1 MEWDDLKHFLAVTRS
16 GSLTEAARG
25 LKTSASTVGRRIM
38 ALEHRLHT
46 RLFDR
51 KTTGYA
57 LTEAGKIIC
66 IKAEEIEQAILAIER
81 ASIGHDLRPTGT
93 VRVASA
99 EDMATAFIAPNVT
112 QLHRAHPEIALEL
125 ATQMELVNLVRREAD
140 ISLRQSRPHQENL
153 VIRRVGSWPLGL
165 YAAKTYVAARDL
177 KPGRIALPKVEII
190 TWTEETAHL
199 LGGPWFA
206 QHAAGSPIALKANSR
221 RVHQAACKAG
231 LGVAILPSIFADADP
246 DLVCLLPPDRVIVL
260 DVWLV
265 VQEDL
270 IRAARVRAVMDFL
283 SESVLRHKL
292 PLRGR

>member
-1 MEWDDLKHFLAVTRS
+1 MEWDDLKHFLAVSRT

-25 LKTSASTVGRRIM
+25 LKTSAATVGRRIV
-38 ALEHRLHT
+38 ALENRLHT

-66 IKAEEIEQAILAIER
+66 IKAEEIERAILAIER
-81 ASIGHDLRPTGT
+81 TSVGHDLRPTGT

-99 EDMATAFIAPNVT
+99 EDMAAAFIAPNLAQFQRT
-112 QLHRAHPEIALEL
+112 YPDIAVEL
-125 ATQMELVNLVRREAD
+125 TTQMGLVNLVRREAD
-140 ISLRQSRPHQENL
+140 ISLRQSRPHEGNL

-165 YAAKTYVAARDL
+165 YAAKSYVADRGL
-177 KPGRIALPKVEII
+177 KQGRIALAEVGII
-190 TWTEETAHL
+190 TWTEEWAHL

-206 QHAAGSPIALKANSR
+206 QHATESTVVLKANSR

-231 LGVAILPSIFADADP
+231 LGVAILPSILAGTDP
-246 DLVCLLPPDRVIVL
+246 DLICLLPPEKVVIL

-265 VQEDL
+265 VHEDL
-270 IRAARVRAVMDFL
+270 VRAARVRAVMEFL
-283 SESVLRHKL
+283 CDAVSKCK
-292 PLRGR
+292 

>member
-1 MEWDDLKHFLAVTRS
+1 MEWDDLKHFLAVSRT

-25 LKTSASTVGRRIM
+25 LKTSAATVGRRIM
-38 ALEHRLHT
+38 ALENRLHT

-66 IKAEEIEQAILAIER
+66 IKAEEIERAILAIER
-81 ASIGHDLRPTGT
+81 TSVGHDLRPTGT

-99 EDMATAFIAPNVT
+99 EDMATAFIAPNLT
-112 QLHRAHPEIALEL
+112 QFHRAYPEIALEL
-125 ATQMELVNLVRREAD
+125 TTEMGLVNLIRREAD
-140 ISLRQSRPHQENL
+140 ISLRQSRPLEGNF

-165 YAAKTYVAARDL
+165 YAAKSYVDARGL
-177 KPGRIALPKVEII
+177 KPGRVALAEVGII
-190 TWTEETAHL
+190 TWTAEWAHL

-206 QHAAGSPIALKANSR
+206 EHAADSAIALKANSR

-231 LGVAILPSIFADADP
+231 LGVAILPSIFANADP
-246 DLVCLLPPDRVIVL
+246 DLVCLLAPEQVVVL

-265 VQEDL
+265 VHEDL
-270 IRAARVRAVMDFL
+270 VRAARVRAVMEFL
-283 SESVLRHKL
+283 CDSTSKSR
-292 PLRGR
+292 